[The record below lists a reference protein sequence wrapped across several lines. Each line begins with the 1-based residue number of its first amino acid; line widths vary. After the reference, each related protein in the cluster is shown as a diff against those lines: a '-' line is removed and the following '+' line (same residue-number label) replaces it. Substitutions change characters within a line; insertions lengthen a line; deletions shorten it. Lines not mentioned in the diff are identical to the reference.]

1 MATKTSIPIS
11 SDTLEFARS
20 RKRGGETWD
29 ALLRKMAE
37 QYDPERVEHAED
49 ADRQ

>member
-1 MATKTSIPIS
+1 MSTKTSIPIS

-37 QYDPERVEHAED
+37 QYDPERD
-49 ADRQ
+49 QNNGDTNR